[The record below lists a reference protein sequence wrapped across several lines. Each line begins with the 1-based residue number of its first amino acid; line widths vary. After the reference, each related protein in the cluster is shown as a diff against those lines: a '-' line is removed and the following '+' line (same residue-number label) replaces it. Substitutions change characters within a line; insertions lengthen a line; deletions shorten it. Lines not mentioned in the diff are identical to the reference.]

1 MFCPLLQAWCVKRPL
16 NCFITNTVQLQ
27 AWCVHCPIGVP
38 IGLVIQKL
46 TVQANYSN
54 KKKSTAFPPK
64 KEVDSLWSN
73 NCCCC
78 FFFNASQSESDKKLV
93 DKVDKL
99 VAILG
104 GETTIA
110 LHLEFLIRNNHA
122 DLLILK
128 NTKVLPL
135 FIHKFF
141 TGWCSSTCA
150 FGRWRK
156 TTISPLNFSLC
167 TVYVLV
173 IWCWHN
179 SPIRVIKGTLYI
191 CTLHLSVSIFYVIFS
206 YLFVCI

>member
-1 MFCPLLQAWCVKRPL
+1 MFCPLLQAWCVKCPF
-16 NCFITNTVQLQ
+16 NCSITNTVQLQ

-46 TVQANYSN
+46 TVQTNYSN
-54 KKKSTAFPPK
+54 LKKKYCPPLEK
-64 KEVDSLWSN
+64 KKWILCNLIIVVV
-73 NCCCC
+73 

-128 NTKVLPL
+128 NTKVLAL
-135 FIHKFF
+135 CIHKFF
-141 TGWCSSTCA
+141 TGWCSCTCA
-150 FGRWRK
+150 FGQWRK
-156 TTISPLNFSLC
+156 TIISPLNFSLR

-173 IWCWHN
+173 IWCWYN
-179 SPIRVIKGTLYI
+179 SPIRVIKGTLYMY
-191 CTLHLSVSIFYVIFS
+191 TVPVRFYFLCFI
-206 YLFVCI
+206 